1 MLTEAMDLVVPIVPS
16 STRDRIG
23 RCRNVPDS
31 KSEEVQG
38 TGLLGDV
45 WLGGV
50 AGFRRWWRPWVGF
63 FRIRRGEQALEKVAG
78 TGAVENRMMHS
89 NDDAALT
96 SSSYRNQCD
105 VPQRSGG
112 VKGLHHKSTTNCFE
126 VGFGGTAFLQ

>member
-23 RCRNVPDS
+23 RCRNVPIRNRRRS
-31 KSEEVQG
+31 RELVFWGMCGS
-38 TGLLGDV
+38 
-45 WLGGV
+45 GV

-78 TGAVENRMMHS
+78 PGAVENRMMHS